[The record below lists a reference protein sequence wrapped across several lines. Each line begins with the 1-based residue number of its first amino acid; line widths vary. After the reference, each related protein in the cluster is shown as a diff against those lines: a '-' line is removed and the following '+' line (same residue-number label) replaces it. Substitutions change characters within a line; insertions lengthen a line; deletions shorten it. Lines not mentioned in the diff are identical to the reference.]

1 MFNVQVLRNN
11 KWTNLVGYEPMKI
24 EFAEALFIHYME
36 TFTDSDYRIVRSVEL
51 FNV

>member
-1 MFNVQVLRNN
+1 MFNVQVLRGN
-11 KWTNLVGYEPMKI
+11 KWTNLMGYSPMQY
-24 EFAEALFIHYME
+24 EFAVALFIHYME